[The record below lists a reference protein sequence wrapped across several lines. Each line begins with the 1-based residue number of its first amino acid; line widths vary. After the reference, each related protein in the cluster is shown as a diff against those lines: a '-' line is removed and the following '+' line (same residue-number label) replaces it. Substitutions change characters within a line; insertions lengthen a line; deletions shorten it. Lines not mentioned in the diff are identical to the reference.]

1 MAENNEKRNE
11 RMSPE
16 EREKKRQERLDR
28 KLERAQ
34 RDDMGVVSKKT
45 LDSSDFIRLFGTTDY
60 MLNLIRRN
68 MGRKG
73 QIDITRAARY
83 LTEVERIKEE
93 LNTLNAEMCRE
104 LGADY
109 TPPQGYDNP
118 FDEEFREPDSDAA
131 QRSANSGSAG

>member
-1 MAENNEKRNE
+1 MAGKNEKRNE

-16 EREKKRQERLDR
+16 DREKKRQERLDR

-34 RDDMGVVSKKT
+34 RDDTGVVSSKT
-45 LDSSDFIRLFGTTDY
+45 LDTSDFIRLFGTTDY

-73 QIDITRAARY
+73 KIEVTRAARF

-93 LNTLNAEMCRE
+93 LNLLNAEMCRE
-104 LGADY
+104 LGEDY
-109 TPPQGYDNP
+109 RPPQGYENP
-118 FDEEFREPDSDAA
+118 LKEKVWEPELEST
-131 QRSANSGSAG
+131 Q

>member
-73 QIDITRAARY
+73 QIDITKAARY

-118 FDEEFREPDSDAA
+118 LKEDIRETEIESM
-131 QRSANSGSAG
+131 Q

>member
-1 MAENNEKRNE
+1 MASNTEERREKR
-11 RMSPE
+11 SPE

-34 RDDMGVVSKKT
+34 RDDTGVVSSRT
-45 LDSSDFIRLFGTTDY
+45 LDTSDFIRLFGTTDY

-73 QIDITRAARY
+73 KIDVTRAARF

-93 LNTLNAEMCRE
+93 LNILNAEMCRE
-104 LGADY
+104 LGEDY
-109 TPPQGYDNP
+109 RPPYGYENP
-118 FDEEFREPDSDAA
+118 LKEEVGETE
-131 QRSANSGSAG
+131 SGSV

>member
-11 RMSPE
+11 RKSPE
-16 EREKKRQERLDR
+16 EREQERQRRLDR
-28 KLERAQ
+28 KLARAQ
-34 RDDMGVVSKKT
+34 RDDIGVISKKT

-73 QIDITRAARY
+73 KIEVTKAAMF

-93 LNTLNAEMCRE
+93 LNILNAEMCRE
-104 LGADY
+104 LGEKY
-109 TPPQGYDNP
+109 RPPYGYENP
-118 FDEEFREPDSDAA
+118 LVEEVRETGPE
-131 QRSANSGSAG
+131 SG

>member
-1 MAENNEKRNE
+1 MASNTEERREKR
-11 RMSPE
+11 SPE
-16 EREKKRQERLDR
+16 EREKKRQERLDK

-34 RDDMGVVSKKT
+34 RDDTGVVSSRT
-45 LDSSDFIRLFGTTDY
+45 LDTSDFIRLFGTTDY

-73 QIDITRAARY
+73 KIDVTTAARF

-93 LNTLNAEMCRE
+93 LNLLNAEMCRE

-109 TPPQGYDNP
+109 RPPYGYENP
-118 FDEEFREPDSDAA
+118 LEEEVRENGPE
-131 QRSANSGSAG
+131 SGH

>member
-1 MAENNEKRNE
+1 MASNTEE
-11 RMSPE
+11 RRERKSPE

-34 RDDMGVVSKKT
+34 RDDTGVVSSKT
-45 LDSSDFIRLFGTTDY
+45 LDTSDFIRLFGTTDY

-73 QIDITRAARY
+73 KIEVTRAARF

-93 LNTLNAEMCRE
+93 LNILNAEMCRE
-104 LGADY
+104 LGEDY
-109 TPPQGYDNP
+109 RPPYGYENP
-118 FDEEFREPDSDAA
+118 LKEEVRESEPEST
-131 QRSANSGSAG
+131 Q

>member
-1 MAENNEKRNE
+1 MARNKEERKE

-16 EREKKRQERLDR
+16 EREKKRQERFDK

-34 RDDMGVVSKKT
+34 RDDTGVVSSKT
-45 LDSSDFIRLFGTTDY
+45 LDTSDFIRLFGTTDY

-73 QIDITRAARY
+73 KIEVTRAARF

-93 LNTLNAEMCRE
+93 LNLLNAEMCRE
-104 LGADY
+104 LGENY
-109 TPPQGYDNP
+109 RPPFGFENP
-118 FDEEFREPDSDAA
+118 LKEEVREFELE
-131 QRSANSGSAG
+131 SGQ